1 MTLSFFQLAISL
13 VIILIASEIFT
24 NALEHLGERLK
35 ISEGVTG
42 SLFAAIGTALP
53 ETMVPILALVAGT
66 SAANVNE
73 EIGVGA
79 ILGAPLM
86 LSTLSI
92 FLMALAVVR
101 RRGINGSITPEHTGF
116 IRDTRF
122 FLMAF
127 VLAAIAL
134 FIPVE
139 MKIARMGVSVL
150 LVLLYVTYIVKTLH
164 ASKKLVAEGNG
175 TVADNVMFLSRVG
188 LPTTLF
194 TIILQTLIGLGVLV
208 AGALGFIDGVAA
220 VSEKLGISVLLLSLI
235 IIPIATEL
243 PEKVNSILW
252 IRKGKDT
259 LALGNI
265 TGAMVFQGTILPAIG
280 ILLTPW
286 QPRHEVLIGVF
297 ITLSSAFW
305 LWINARNK
313 KLKVWMLFINGV
325 FYFTYIIASIS
336 FSG

>member
-1 MTLSFFQLAISL
+1 
-13 VIILIASEIFT
+13 
-24 NALEHLGERLK
+24 
-35 ISEGVTG
+35 
-42 SLFAAIGTALP
+42 
-53 ETMVPILALVAGT
+53 
-66 SAANVNE
+66 
-73 EIGVGA
+73 
-79 ILGAPLM
+79 
-86 LSTLSI
+86 
-92 FLMALAVVR
+92 
-101 RRGINGSITPEHTGF
+101 
-116 IRDTRF
+116 
-122 FLMAF
+122 
-127 VLAAIAL
+127 
-134 FIPVE
+134 

-175 TVADNVMFLSRVG
+175 TAADNVMFLSRVG

-313 KLKVWMLFINGV
+313 NLKVWMLFINGA